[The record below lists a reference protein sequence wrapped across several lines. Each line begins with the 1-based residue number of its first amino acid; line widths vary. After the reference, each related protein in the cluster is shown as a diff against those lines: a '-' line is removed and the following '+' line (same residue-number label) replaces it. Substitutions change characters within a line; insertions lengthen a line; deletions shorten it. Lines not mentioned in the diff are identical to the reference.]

1 MSASFLS
8 SSNHSL
14 CVPLSHIIPLSVPSL
29 TPHSTVCSLSHTSF
43 HCLFPL
49 SHIIPLSVPS
59 LTSIRYVQEDLLKPG
74 DTHYRQ
80 FHKIF
85 ELFKISEEQE
95 APPTATP
102 TAAAAS
108 EESPMTIAAKSAAA
122 QRRQREEE
130 ESDEEEVWK

>member
-1 MSASFLS
+1 MSASFLASLS
-8 SSNHSL
+8 SSDHSL
-14 CVPLSHIIPLSVPSL
+14 RVPLSHLIPL
-29 TPHSTVCSLSHTSF
+29 TVS
-43 HCLFPL
+43 
-49 SHIIPLSVPS
+49 S

-85 ELFKISEEQE
+85 ELFKLSEEQE